1 MDETQ
6 LVARRRIAAWLI
18 ALALTTAFCAAAY
31 AWFDRPI
38 SFFMHKELAQ
48 PVLLT
53 QLPRISEWL
62 VAGASGVFVL
72 LGLRGLTGR
81 PLSRLEAVILLCGLS
96 IIVASAIKGELKFI
110 FGRTWPETWIGNNPS
125 LIRDGVYGFH
135 FFHSGRGYDSFPSGH
150 TAAVCAAM
158 SVLWLCYPRWRALYA
173 IVVALV
179 VIGLIGSNFHFLSDI
194 VAGGFIGASTGWL
207 AVLMWEAGGP
217 KHVTMDEKRQRIASK
232 GE

>member
-6 LVARRRIAAWLI
+6 LAARHVTAWLI
-18 ALALTTAFCAAAY
+18 ALALTIVFCVVSY
-31 AWFDRPI
+31 VWFDRPI
-38 SFFMHKELAQ
+38 AFFMHRELGQ
-48 PVLLT
+48 PVLLA

-62 VAGASGVFVL
+62 VVAASAIFVL

-81 PLSRLEAVILLCGLS
+81 PLSRLEAAILLCGLS

-110 FGRTWPETWIGNNPS
+110 FGRTWPETWVGNNPS

-135 FFHSGRGYDSFPSGH
+135 FFHGGRGYDSFPSGH

-158 SVLWLCYPRWRALYA
+158 SVLWQCYRRWRALYA
-173 IVVALV
+173 LAVALV
-179 VIGLIGSNFHFLSDI
+179 VIGLIGSDFHFLSDI

-217 KHVTMDEKRQRIASK
+217 KHVLENAKERIANS
-232 GE
+232 E

>member
-6 LVARRRIAAWLI
+6 LAARHVTAWLI
-18 ALALTTAFCAAAY
+18 AFALTIAFCAVSY
-31 AWFDRPI
+31 LWFDRPI
-38 SFFMHKELAQ
+38 AFFMHRELGQ
-48 PVLLT
+48 PVLLA

-62 VAGASGVFVL
+62 VVAASAIFVL

-110 FGRTWPETWIGNNPS
+110 FGRTWPETWVGNNPS
-125 LIRDGVYGFH
+125 LIRDGVYGFN
-135 FFHSGRGYDSFPSGH
+135 FFHGGRGYDSFPSGH

-158 SVLWLCYPRWRALYA
+158 SVLWLCYHRWRALYVL
-173 IVVALV
+173 VVALV

-217 KHVTMDEKRQRIASK
+217 AHVTDNEARKMKD
-232 GE
+232 G

>member
-1 MDETQ
+1 MYDPQ
-6 LVARRRIAAWLI
+6 SAARRATLWLI
-18 ALALTTAFCAAAY
+18 ALALTAAFCMISI

-38 SFFMHKELAQ
+38 AFFVHRELGQ
-48 PVLLT
+48 PFFLT

-81 PLSRLEAVILLCGLS
+81 PLSRLEAVILLGGLR
-96 IIVASAIKGELKFI
+96 IIVTSAIKGDLKFI
-110 FGRTWPETWIGNNPS
+110 FGRTWPETWVGNNPP
-125 LIRDGVYGFH
+125 LMRDGVYGFH
-135 FFHSGRGYDSFPSGH
+135 FFHGGRSYDSFPSGH
-150 TAAVCAAM
+150 TAAVCAAT
-158 SVLWLCYPRWRALYA
+158 SVLWLCYPRWRALCVLA
-173 IVVALV
+173 VALV

-217 KHVTMDEKRQRIASK
+217 KHVTDKRIVS
-232 GE
+232 